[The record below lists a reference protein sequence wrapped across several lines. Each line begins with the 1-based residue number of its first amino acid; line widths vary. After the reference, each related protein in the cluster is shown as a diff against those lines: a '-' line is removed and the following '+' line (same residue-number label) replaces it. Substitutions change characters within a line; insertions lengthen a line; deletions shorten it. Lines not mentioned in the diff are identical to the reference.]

1 MYTFSNFELT
11 DVCGF
16 KKFAEAFNNTFEL
29 SQFRR
34 INDTTV
40 SWETGKYG
48 THTLGVTSPN
58 VFIILD
64 FDGNDEKYFVMEVK
78 FGNNKQYCDK
88 FNSPIAALN
97 YLNACVNIIKAR
109 KKKVD
114 DIWYEY
120 GF

>member
-11 DVCGF
+11 DMHGF
-16 KKFAEAFNNTFEL
+16 RDFAKVFNDTFEL

-34 INDTTV
+34 ISDTTI
-40 SWETGKYG
+40 SWDTSIYG
-48 THTLGVTSPN
+48 SNAFSVTSPN

-78 FGNNKQYCDK
+78 FGNSKQYCDK

-97 YLNACVNIIKAR
+97 YLNACVNILQAR
-109 KKKVD
+109 KKKID
-114 DIWYEY
+114 SIWKEY

>member
-11 DVCGF
+11 EVRGF
-16 KKFAEAFNNTFEL
+16 RNFAKVFNDTFEL

-34 INDTTV
+34 INDTTI
-40 SWETGKYG
+40 SWNTSTYG
-48 THTLGVTSPN
+48 SNAFGVTPPN

-78 FGNNKQYCDK
+78 FGNNKNYCDK
-88 FNSPIAALN
+88 FNSPMAALN

-114 DIWYEY
+114 SIWEEY

>member
-1 MYTFSNFELT
+1 MYTFSNYELT
-11 DVCGF
+11 DACGF
-16 KKFAEAFNNTFEL
+16 QKFAEAFNSTFEL
-29 SQFRR
+29 SQFHR
-34 INDTTV
+34 INDTTI
-40 SWETGKYG
+40 SWKTSKYG
-48 THTLGVTSPN
+48 TRTLGVMSPN

-64 FDGNDEKYFVMEVK
+64 FDGNDDKYFVMEVK
-78 FGNNKQYCDK
+78 FGNSKEYRNK

-109 KKKVD
+109 KKRVD